1 MVSLKVDFTEE
12 NKAMV
17 YIVMGV
23 SGSGKTTVGQL
34 LAQKLGLPFHDAD
47 DFHSAANVLKMKSG
61 TPLTD
66 DDREGWL
73 QTLAANL
80 VQWEA
85 AGGAVL
91 ACSAL
96 KEKYRRT
103 LCAQAPENFV
113 WIFLKGSKE
122 VIKSRLLDRKGHF
135 MQATLLDSQFEILEE
150 PAYGITVSVEDSA
163 ETIVT
168 RILQKLEEH

>member
-1 MVSLKVDFTEE
+1 
-12 NKAMV
+12 MV

-34 LAQKLGLPFHDAD
+34 LAEKLGLPFYDAD
-47 DFHSAANVLKMKSG
+47 DFHSSENVSKMKDG

-73 QTLAANL
+73 KTLADNI
-80 VQWEA
+80 VQWEK

-96 KEKYRRT
+96 KEKYRET
-103 LCAQAPENFV
+103 LCSQAPDHIK
-113 WIFLKGSKE
+113 WIFLKGSKDL
-122 VIKSRLLDRKGHF
+122 IKERILDRKGHF
-135 MQATLLDSQFEILEE
+135 MNAGLLDSQFAILEE
-150 PAYGITVSVEDSA
+150 PAYGITVSINGSA
-163 ETIVT
+163 EAVVDI
-168 RILQKLEEH
+168 ILQKLKAH